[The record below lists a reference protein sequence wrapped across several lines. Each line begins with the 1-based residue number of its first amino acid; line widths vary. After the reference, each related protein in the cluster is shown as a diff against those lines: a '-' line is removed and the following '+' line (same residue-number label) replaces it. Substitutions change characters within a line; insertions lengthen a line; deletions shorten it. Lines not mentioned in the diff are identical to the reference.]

1 MIGEDFDVM
10 IVDSIRKEGF
20 YERGF
25 TKLINLNS
33 KEGDIKDLHN
43 DIIYHSDSEDYIT
56 LSIISSVLFWHN
68 VGCIPLPF
76 PSNAFFL
83 PPKDH

>member
-20 YERGF
+20 Y
-25 TKLINLNS
+25 
-33 KEGDIKDLHN
+33 
-43 DIIYHSDSEDYIT
+43 DSEDYIT